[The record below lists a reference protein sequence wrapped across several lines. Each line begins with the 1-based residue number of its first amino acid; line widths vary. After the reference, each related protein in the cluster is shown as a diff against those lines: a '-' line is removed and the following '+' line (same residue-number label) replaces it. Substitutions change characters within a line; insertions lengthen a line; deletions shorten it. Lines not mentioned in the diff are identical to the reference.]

1 MTRPRAGRPPRRRR
15 AHSAAEIREARKE
28 LGRIERQL
36 SKLSATEERIHAD
49 MVAKATDH
57 AVVLELNDK
66 LRAVVDERETLEME
80 WLTLAEIV
88 G

>member
-1 MTRPRAGRPPRRRR
+1 M
-15 AHSAAEIREARKE
+15 
-28 LGRIERQL
+28 
-36 SKLSATEERIHAD
+36 
-49 MVAKATDH
+49 
-57 AVVLELNDK
+57 VLELNDK